1 MVAIWLGWREGLGQ
15 AAAGGGLHLCVL
27 TVRAQASVR
36 HYRIC
41 TAANGLYLQ
50 EGRLFPSLEELLA
63 YYKANWKLI
72 HNPLLQPCV
81 PQVGGPVPPPP
92 PAQHTWGGAEGGA
105 SQAAGPGRSPSAAAG
120 V

>member
-81 PQVGGPVPPPP
+81 PQVGGPVPPPDRK
-92 PAQHTWGGAEGGA
+92 
-105 SQAAGPGRSPSAAAG
+105 S
-120 V
+120 VV